1 MERGSAY
8 GSASGPGGAGGT
20 WGAPE
25 WRAPRRRRPGAA
37 RRGLADPG
45 GRHPAGASPASG
57 RSLRPP
63 QPCGPGSCRA
73 ATDCS
78 SPERRGGA
86 LRRQAKRRLRRGL
99 TRNRNP
105 CCAAQPAS
113 ASGLRA
119 RWREGFPGLPPLA
132 WRQPYSSPLAAPR
145 GSCTACEAAG
155 DLPGSLTWQIAG
167 AGASSRPLWPR
178 YRRNPQE
185 TLGESGSL
193 PRKRFGRTPQPQAR
207 LDTSRPGFFKC
218 FKIFSLT

>member
-1 MERGSAY
+1 MERGRAY
-8 GSASGPGGAGGT
+8 GTASGPGGAGGT

-86 LRRQAKRRLRRGL
+86 LRRQAKRRLRRGP

-105 CCAAQPAS
+105 CCAAQSAS

-132 WRQPYSSPLAAPR
+132 WRQPCSSPLAAPR

-155 DLPGSLTWQIAG
+155 DLGSLTWQIAG
-167 AGASSRPLWPR
+167 AGGFFSPVVASGPSEPPGDAWGVGFTATSQEESRPQSTAP
-178 YRRNPQE
+178 
-185 TLGESGSL
+185 GS
-193 PRKRFGRTPQPQAR
+193 
-207 LDTSRPGFFKC
+207 S
-218 FKIFSLT
+218 